1 MSRYMKDPIGAFVES
16 FNNGRVN
23 SEERLDR
30 SLLNVAANLSE
41 RHYDVFLRKMLS
53 SSSSVSRLA
62 FEMLL
67 ASTECGPIFSKWLCE
82 NFPAM
87 PHIFSSSLVAAVLD
101 RLSASLPFLYPFER
115 ELSLKLG
122 AYRARVEH
130 APQMIQALLDY
141 HPPPAPVSSPQE
153 MQDDI
158 FLVKIKQ
165 TQRQRKGAKARMTTS
180 FDPKLKKA
188 FETFGLQFPDSK
200 EDASDYFMKIFAG
213 QMEILKFY
221 LQILKE
227 PTVEA
232 AIRQSFVE
240 VKISNDEQHHWIDS
254 IAEKE
259 TLPEAEDTPNL
270 PAAYPMVQPMKAALY
285 FDSAEGFGEW
295 RILISTRADR
305 DLREARRKDAKFFKI
320 IIKKIKELSKGHF
333 SDDNQKRL
341 NGSYGEIPIYEAKMT
356 RDSRLIYQI
365 DCIPEYD
372 DSIERQVIKIF
383 GIYTHAQIDRRLWD
397 SIGHQLARKG
407 KEYRQRC
414 LFRNHPNSAGD
425 NVFSP
430 ACFPPAEKA
439 EEEESVVPQLPR
451 ESLEEMHSL
460 LVLEKFVTFSQA
472 LLNSII
478 ADLDVAHVFNVSPQE
493 KEIIEYPY
501 SCYVLG
507 RSGTGK
513 TTTMLFKMLGIER
526 AYSLRKGTM
535 AKPRQIFV
543 TQSRVLANKVEEYFS
558 KLLDS
563 LSTADKT
570 KEELAEMI
578 KLKRRRHEEEGLID
592 IDDDHTWRAD
602 LPSKFSQLR
611 DEHFPLFLTFDRL
624 ASLLEADIGGGVNDK
639 VAIATPPLIEDNSAL
654 GKGSRLISYNTFL
667 ESYWPHF
674 AQSLTKGLDPALVF
688 SELMGVIQ
696 GSEESLS
703 DERHYIDK
711 ETYENMSHRAQYA
724 FASRRG
730 IIYAIFLQYLKQK
743 KSSGEYDAADRTHHV
758 VRAFRASGIPGQKI
772 DFLYVDEA
780 QDNLLID
787 ALLLRSLVRNP
798 DGLFWAGDTAQTI
811 SVGSSFRFNDLKA
824 FMFRLEERR
833 EGSLFSSGSSF
844 AQEAPHMFHLAVN
857 YRSHGGIVQC
867 AHSVIELITEFWP
880 HAIDV
885 LSREKGVVEGSKP
898 VFFSGWDSETV
909 RYEQFLF
916 GESGNPIE
924 FGAQQCILVR
934 NESARQELR
943 TQVGEIGLIMTLYE
957 SKGLEF
963 DDVLLYKFFEDS
975 TVDFS
980 QWRVVL
986 SLLEK
991 INETGVS
998 APKFDD
1004 VRHAGVCSELK
1015 FLYVA
1020 ITRARKNL
1028 WIVDCSVKGE
1038 PMREFWTARNEI
1050 QNCTPGTDVP
1060 RLAVSSSPEEWEK
1073 SGRTLFTNKR
1083 YLQAMHCFERAALPR
1098 EVRVSHTYYLREQAR
1113 SVKATGSRQS
1123 ISERQ
1128 EAFLAAAE
1136 AFKECAVSTINAK
1149 EKRAYLHNAGDCF
1162 EHAQEDFKAAEVY
1175 KQAGEFT
1182 TAAKLYRK
1190 CAKFDEAVEIITQNR
1205 QAVDSNV
1212 AQNIVEIAKLFY
1224 FKNNELSKAS
1234 QLFDTIDDQLE
1245 YLEDFDLDVSR
1256 AALLENLGRFREAA
1270 EVHLDEGRTFDAIRL
1285 FLMDENED
1293 SILRGQDCIVRGLW
1307 EHASF
1312 GVNLSERKEEV
1323 TRLLKLSS
1331 NRRSAD
1337 AASKSTLADELAM
1350 FQAIRAGDLPK
1361 LCLLGRKFSGTS
1373 NAISATLCYD
1383 HYFKTIPIMYRMS
1396 QAELSELLH
1405 DFYLYVRHLHRLG
1418 NLVNPCQDLDFCK
1431 LFCIQPSTGGNFFVP
1446 CDTFLHQ
1453 VLLER
1458 RALLISSN
1466 EQGIILSEWEL
1477 KKRVKTILQNRL
1489 LTRVRRENDE
1499 YRQAQ
1504 AFSPCP
1510 FDIIIGHCGRP
1521 DCSRRHLS
1529 PSSLNR
1535 DWYRLQVKIHLQQI
1549 NIIQTFAVVPV
1560 NLASDRMMH
1569 FKHWIGRLFNTLHPS
1584 NYRLGSP
1591 ADLDFSSIPEAPI
1604 ASSILKRWHMDLLY
1618 DQTYAP
1624 RDNRLLTTVYQISRL
1639 SRLMGDRNPLPIIRS
1654 PLANV
1659 FKTGPDYWRKSGNTS
1674 VYIVPELVAALVS
1687 GRYNA
1692 VVGGVSFVRHVL
1704 EKAIPIDANAIFH
1717 LIDVT
1722 CGLIVLIR
1730 RKLDLHNITMP
1741 RSWLDMLLRNI
1752 DLKANVSDIPMA
1764 LIIVFVAS
1772 LGQLMLNLHNGQQQ
1786 LCALLVENKDLF
1798 TLSGHRPIYL
1808 SRICRAIAL
1817 VGYNLNNDVLRN
1829 EIVKLMKALRPQ
1841 GQPPYKQPH
1850 NLYRNYTSTREWSD
1864 VAKAF
1869 QRSTNDSSLDE
1880 LIQLYD
1886 ISKTES
1892 HPPARSVRR
1901 VMFKTSVDVH
1911 RLLDPL
1917 NPVLVSNLRA
1927 DAPAFIPKPRE
1938 PEASTSVTGEEPEQE
1953 IEEPEADNTEVVNI
1967 SAPVEVAPV
1976 AEQEETKPPSE
1987 ELIRAASCIQARYR
2001 KILRSKRQTS
2011 RTALET
2017 LRASCF
2023 EACLAESRKIE
2034 WPPRSHYLLLFL
2046 GPLPHVLTCLNAVHT
2061 WVMETKQRNK
2071 KRFKT
2076 ATHQELDD
2084 VNKRLTEQK
2093 KMINQIRDLRKALN
2107 PESQLH
2113 RKRDVEELKRLVRA
2127 VETFISNAASNVARD
2142 VEEDMARG
2150 IKGIV
2155 TVRAAPKPKPKP
2167 TLRIDDD
2174 AAEYVEDEVEK
2185 RSIGDAIAEES
2196 IMVPM
2201 RRSEKEC
2208 RIVQATRVM
2217 DNMTGN
2223 GGQEVHQGDE
2233 GKEMVPRMRSRP
2245 WVSVPVADQ
2254 GEEETSGSEDGS
2266 SEDGRAWAS
2275 I

>member
-1 MSRYMKDPIGAFVES
+1 
-16 FNNGRVN
+16 
-23 SEERLDR
+23 
-30 SLLNVAANLSE
+30 
-41 RHYDVFLRKMLS
+41 
-53 SSSSVSRLA
+53 
-62 FEMLL
+62 
-67 ASTECGPIFSKWLCE
+67 
-82 NFPAM
+82 
-87 PHIFSSSLVAAVLD
+87 
-101 RLSASLPFLYPFER
+101 
-115 ELSLKLG
+115 
-122 AYRARVEH
+122 
-130 APQMIQALLDY
+130 MIQTLVDY
-141 HPPPAPVSSPQE
+141 HPPPTPSVSNPQE
-153 MQDDI
+153 IQDDI
-158 FLVKIKQ
+158 VLVKIKQ

-188 FETFGLQFPDSK
+188 FEIFGLPFPDSK
-200 EDASDYFMKIFAG
+200 EDASDHFTKIFAG
-213 QMEILKFY
+213 QMEILEFY
-221 LQILKE
+221 LQVLKE
-227 PTVEA
+227 PTLEA
-232 AIRQSFVE
+232 AIRQTFLE
-240 VKISNDEQHHWIDS
+240 VRVSNDEQHCRIDS

-259 TLPEAEDTPNL
+259 TPSEAEDAPNL
-270 PAAYPMVQPMKAALY
+270 PAAYPMVQPMKA
-285 FDSAEGFGEW
+285 AEGFGEW

-320 IIKKIKELSKGHF
+320 IIKKIKELSNGHF

-341 NGSYGEIPIYEAKMT
+341 NGPNTEIPIYEAKMT

-397 SIGHQLARKG
+397 SIGHQLARNG

-414 LFRNHPNSAGD
+414 LFRNHPTSAGD
-425 NVFSP
+425 NVFTP

-439 EEEESVVPQLPR
+439 EEGSVVPELPR

-526 AYSLRKGTM
+526 AYSLRKDTM

-578 KLKRRRHEEEGLID
+578 KLKKRRDEEEGLVD
-592 IDDDHTWRAD
+592 IDDDHNWRAD
-602 LPSKFSQLR
+602 LPSKFSRLR

-624 ASLLEADIGGGVNDK
+624 ASLLEADIGGGVNEK
-639 VAIATPPLIEDNSAL
+639 VAMATSPSMENHSLL
-654 GKGSRLISYNTFL
+654 GKHARLISYNTFL

-674 AQSLTKGLDPALVF
+674 SQSFTKGLDPALVF

-696 GSEESLS
+696 GSEESLG

-711 ETYENMSHRAQYA
+711 EIYENMSHRAQYA

-743 KSSGEYDAADRTHHV
+743 KLSGEYDAADRTHHIV
-758 VRAFRASGIPGQKI
+758 SAFHTSGIPGQKI

-824 FMFRLEERR
+824 FMFRLEARR
-833 EGSLFSSGSSF
+833 EGSLFSNGSF
-844 AQEAPHMFHLAVN
+844 AQEAPHMFHLAIN

-924 FGAQQCILVR
+924 FGAQQCMQDVPPSHIFPLTTFAMQGILVR
-934 NESARQELR
+934 NEAARQELR

-991 INETGVS
+991 TNETGVS

-1004 VRHAGVCSELK
+1004 ARHAGVCSELK

-1060 RLAVSSSPEEWEK
+1060 RLAVSSSSEEWEK

-1083 YLQAMHCFERAALPR
+1083 YLQAMHCFERAGLPR

-1113 SVKATGSRQS
+1113 SVKVAGSRQN
-1123 ISERQ
+1123 ILERHQ
-1128 EAFLAAAE
+1128 VFMAAAE
-1136 AFKECAVSTINAK
+1136 AFKECAVSAVNTK

-1182 TAAKLYRK
+1182 AAAKLYRK
-1190 CAKFDEAVEIITQNR
+1190 CAKFDEAVEVITQNR

-1224 FKNNELSKAS
+1224 FKNNELRQVSKAS

-1270 EVHLDEGRTFDAIRL
+1270 EVHLDEGRTLDAIRL

-1323 TRLLKLSS
+1323 ARLLALAS
-1331 NRRSAD
+1331 NSKHTETAP
-1337 AASKSTLADELAM
+1337 KSTAADELAM
-1350 FQAIRAGDLPK
+1350 FQAIRSGDLPK
-1361 LCLLGRKFSGTS
+1361 LRLLGRMFSASSNGTS
-1373 NAISATLCYD
+1373 AILCYD
-1383 HYFKTIPIMYRMS
+1383 HFFKSFPIMYRMTP
-1396 QAELSELLH
+1396 AEISDILH
-1405 DFYLYVRHLHRLG
+1405 DFYLYVCHLHRIA
-1418 NLVNPCQDLDFCK
+1418 NISKPCQDLDMRK
-1431 LFCIQPSTGGNFFVP
+1431 LFCIYPSTGDKFLVP
-1446 CDTFLHQ
+1446 CDTFLHK
-1453 VLLER
+1453 VLMEGR
-1458 RALLISSN
+1458 VILISSN
-1466 EQGIILSEWEL
+1466 ERGIVVSEWEL
-1477 KKRVKTILQNRL
+1477 ERAVTNMLQKRLVA
-1489 LTRVRRENDE
+1489 RVQRENRE
-1499 YRQAQ
+1499 CKNARALN
-1504 AFSPCP
+1504 PCAS
-1510 FDIIIGHCGRP
+1510 FVVNGYCNRV
-1521 DCSRRHLS
+1521 DCPRCHLQS
-1529 PSSLNR
+1529 SSLTR
-1535 DWYRLQVKIHLQQI
+1535 DWYNLQVKIHLQQI
-1549 NIIQTFAVVPV
+1549 SIVQAFAVVP
-1560 NLASDRMMH
+1560 LRFAHDRTKD
-1569 FKHWIGRLFNTLHPS
+1569 FREWIGRLFDTFYPS

-1591 ADLDFSSIPEAPI
+1591 AELQI
-1604 ASSILKRWHMDLLY
+1604 ASAPDAQLAFSFLKRWCMDVL
-1618 DQTYAP
+1618 DDKTYALG
-1624 RDNRLLTTVYQISRL
+1624 DSNKRLTMLYQISRL
-1639 SRLMGDRNPLPIIRS
+1639 SHFMGNRNPSPMARS
-1654 PLANV
+1654 SLADP
-1659 FKTGPDYWRKSGNTS
+1659 FKKDPNYQRKVGNATLY
-1674 VYIVPELVAALVS
+1674 VIPELVVSLVS
-1687 GRYNA
+1687 GKYEDIARGLLFISH
-1692 VVGGVSFVRHVL
+1692 VV
-1704 EKAIPIDANAIFH
+1704 EKSIPIDANAFFN
-1717 LIDVT
+1717 LIDLS
-1722 CGLIVLIR
+1722 CGSIILLR
-1730 RKLDLHNITMP
+1730 RKLDLHNITLP
-1741 RSWLDMLLRNI
+1741 RSWLHILLQSITPNTR
-1752 DLKANVSDIPMA
+1752 IPEVLLDWIM
-1764 LIIVFVAS
+1764 VFINS
-1772 LGQLMLNLHNGQQQ
+1772 LGQLMVNLHAGQSETA
-1786 LCALLVENKDLF
+1786 ALLVESDNLF
-1798 TLSGHRPIYL
+1798 VLPGYRNIYL
-1808 SRICRAIAL
+1808 SRLCRAIAL
-1817 VGYNLNNDVLRN
+1817 VGSNLNNPTLKS
-1829 EIVKLMKALRPQ
+1829 EIIRLFRALKPQ
-1841 GQPPYKQPH
+1841 GRPPH
-1850 NLYRNYTSTREWSD
+1850 SLYRNYVNPQDWTDIT
-1864 VAKAF
+1864 KAF
-1869 QRSTNDSSLDE
+1869 RRSISDSQLDE
-1880 LIQLYD
+1880 LVQLYD
-1886 ISKTES
+1886 VSKTALY
-1892 HPPARSVRR
+1892 PPARNVRR
-1901 VMFKTSVDVH
+1901 VMYKTNTDVH

-1917 NPVLVSNLRA
+1917 NPVIVSNLRA
-1927 DAPAFIPKPRE
+1927 DAPAFVPKPRE
-1938 PEASTSVTGEEPEQE
+1938 LEASAPAAEEEPEQE
-1953 IEEPEADNTEVVNI
+1953 VEEPEADNTEVMNGSV
-1967 SAPVEVAPV
+1967 PVEVAPV
-1976 AEQEETKPPSE
+1976 AELQGENKPPSE
-1987 ELIRAASCIQARYR
+1987 ELIQAAIYIQARYR
-2001 KILRSKRQTS
+2001 TILRHKRQAAK
-2011 RTALET
+2011 TALEVS
-2017 LRASCF
+2017 RASCF
-2023 EACLAESRKIE
+2023 EAFLAESRKME
-2034 WPPRSHYLLLFL
+2034 WPPCSHYLLLFL
-2046 GPLPHVLTCLNAVHT
+2046 GPLPHVLACLDVVHT

-2093 KMINQIRDLRKALN
+2093 KMIDEIRDLRRALN

-2127 VETFISNAASNVARD
+2127 VEAFISNIAPSVARD

-2150 IKGIV
+2150 MKGIV
-2155 TVRAAPKPKPKP
+2155 AVRTAPKPKHRPA
-2167 TLRIDDD
+2167 LRIDDEAD
-2174 AAEYVEDEVEK
+2174 YHDEDYEVTPHIEDECEK
-2185 RSIGDAIAEES
+2185 RSISDAVAEES
-2196 IMVPM
+2196 TTVPV
-2201 RRSEKEC
+2201 RRSEKEY
-2208 RIVQATRVM
+2208 RIVEATPVL
-2217 DNMTGN
+2217 DNLTGN
-2223 GGQEVHQGDE
+2223 GGQEVHQGDGSE
-2233 GKEMVPRMRSRP
+2233 ESMNMRSRSRP

-2266 SEDGRAWAS
+2266 SEDGLAWAS